1 MTIIGISISGCTCN
15 ECEAVR
21 NGDELL
27 RPQVNHVAGAAVA
40 KVTCEGDYRT
50 CPCFD
55 CEAVRVSP
63 RKLSRPQPSDDD
75 AMWLPVGRIPSDID
89 EGKLQAAIAAMAK
102 APTAALVIEDSERE
116 QLIADGFASLVDMV
130 GIVRRSGG
138 YLKPDDQALLRIAEA
153 VIAKARTTP

>member
-40 KVTCEGDYRT
+40 KVTCEGNCRT
-50 CPCFD
+50 CPCRD
-55 CEAVRVSP
+55 CESVRVSP
-63 RKLSRPQPSDDD
+63 ARLPPLDDDGLWLPQPQ
-75 AMWLPVGRIPSDID
+75 ATVVGKVSPAD
-89 EGKLQAAIAAMAK
+89 
-102 APTAALVIEDSERE
+102 RE
-116 QLIADGFASLVDMV
+116 QLITAMGESLVDVV

-138 YLKPDDQALLRIAEA
+138 YLKPDDQALLRNAEA
-153 VIAKARTTP
+153 VIAKARTVP